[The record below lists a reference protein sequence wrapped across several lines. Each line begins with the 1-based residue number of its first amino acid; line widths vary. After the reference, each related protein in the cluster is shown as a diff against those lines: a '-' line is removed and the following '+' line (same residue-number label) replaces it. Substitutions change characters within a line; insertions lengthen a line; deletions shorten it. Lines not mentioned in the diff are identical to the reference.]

1 MPAEGKVFRL
11 AEVKEHNISKGEAK
25 SIWVVIHDKVY
36 DITKFLDE
44 VCSNIF
50 FREPLKPSL
59 QHPGGEEILIENAG
73 ADSTE
78 NFEVSNAFSSETR
91 QLYCYKTMIL

>member
-1 MPAEGKVFRL
+1 MFRL
-11 AEVKEHNISKGEAK
+11 AEVKEHNISKGETK

-36 DITKFLDE
+36 DITQFLDE
-44 VCSNIF
+44 VCSISVF
-50 FREPLKPSL
+50 SSSLKSSL

-78 NFEVSNAFSSETR
+78 NFEVRLSVQSTEYFFNLTPVFPSP
-91 QLYCYKTMIL
+91 